1 MQAVLEEH
9 EPGQFVVKLQ
19 GELDMATEPVLSDM
33 IREVLS
39 REQVGKLKIDL
50 AGLQFLDSQE
60 CGRCCRFGGRP
71 KTGESTWKSP
81 TPVSMW
87 PRCCGWRQWI
97 DCWGSPPEGNRAR
110 PVHPTKAKE
119 TPGSNR
125 FVGRGAG

>member
-50 AGLQFLDSQE
+50 AGLQFLDSTGVRALLQIRRAAE
-60 CGRCCRFGGRP
+60 NRGVNLEITHPREHVAEVLRVAAVDRLLGVATGG
-71 KTGESTWKSP
+71 E
-81 TPVSMW
+81 
-87 PRCCGWRQWI
+87 PR
-97 DCWGSPPEGNRAR
+97 
-110 PVHPTKAKE
+110 
-119 TPGSNR
+119 
-125 FVGRGAG
+125 